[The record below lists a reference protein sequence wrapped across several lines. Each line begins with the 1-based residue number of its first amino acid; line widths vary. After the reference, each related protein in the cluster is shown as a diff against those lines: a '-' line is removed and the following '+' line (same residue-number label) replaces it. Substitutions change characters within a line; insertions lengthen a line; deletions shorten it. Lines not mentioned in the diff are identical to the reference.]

1 MKRVCTPDIFLFP
14 KFSEAYI
21 CFPFFAHP
29 YLVSCDILCSCREKY
44 KASRE
49 NSYPSAFEQT
59 ELEARM
65 LKRGDSRENVNM
77 RLEHD
82 EIKFGMMEDFC
93 DIIVRNMDLEEY
105 FLPGVSFFNVPAN
118 IQFLMNPPIPI
129 LPGVRLG

>member
-1 MKRVCTPDIFLFP
+1 MPSSSYFCFSDGMKRVCTPDIFLFP

-29 YLVSCDILCSCREKY
+29 YLVSCNILCSCYEKY

-49 NSYPSAFEQT
+49 NSYPSAFEQ
-59 ELEARM
+59 
-65 LKRGDSRENVNM
+65 KHPG
-77 RLEHD
+77 
-82 EIKFGMMEDFC
+82 
-93 DIIVRNMDLEEY
+93 EEY
-105 FLPGVSFFNVPAN
+105 FLPGVSFFNVPAD